1 MLSHQEWSDPSLTE
15 DTGKDDKSKSVE
27 ERYTMGK
34 LRPQIFL
41 AIVCA
46 TLFSSLAIY
55 IGMKMEAVEIVT
67 AIVGGLFGFLG
78 GVSLK
83 VLENE

>member
-1 MLSHQEWSDPSLTE
+1 MI
-15 DTGKDDKSKSVE
+15 
-27 ERYTMGK
+27 GK

-41 AIVCA
+41 SIICA
-46 TLFSSLAIY
+46 TLFSCIAMY
-55 IGMKMEAVEIVT
+55 VGMKMEAVEIVT

-83 VLENE
+83 VLESE

>member
-1 MLSHQEWSDPSLTE
+1 M
-15 DTGKDDKSKSVE
+15 
-27 ERYTMGK
+27 MGK
-34 LRPQIFL
+34 IRPQIFA
-41 AIVCA
+41 AIICA
-46 TLFSSLAIY
+46 TMFSAFALY
-55 IGMKMEAVEIVT
+55 IGMQMEAVEIVT

>member
-1 MLSHQEWSDPSLTE
+1 MSRLI
-15 DTGKDDKSKSVE
+15 GKI
-27 ERYTMGK
+27 
-34 LRPQIFL
+34 RPQIFL
-41 AIVCA
+41 AIICA
-46 TLFSSLAIY
+46 TIFSSLAMY
-55 IGMKMEAVEIVT
+55 VGMEMEAVEIVT

>member
-1 MLSHQEWSDPSLTE
+1 MNF
-15 DTGKDDKSKSVE
+15 G
-27 ERYTMGK
+27 R

-41 AIVCA
+41 SIICA
-46 TLFSSLAIY
+46 TLFSCLSLWV
-55 IGMKMEAVEIVT
+55 GMSMGATEIVT
-67 AIVGGLFGFLG
+67 ATIGGIFGFLA

>member
-1 MLSHQEWSDPSLTE
+1 MNF
-15 DTGKDDKSKSVE
+15 G
-27 ERYTMGK
+27 R

-41 AIVCA
+41 SIICA
-46 TLFSSLAIY
+46 TLFSCLSLWV
-55 IGMKMEAVEIVT
+55 GMWMGATEIVT
-67 AIVGGLFGFLG
+67 ATIGGIFGFLA

>member
-1 MLSHQEWSDPSLTE
+1 MTN
-15 DTGKDDKSKSVE
+15 KI
-27 ERYTMGK
+27 
-34 LRPQIFL
+34 RPQIL
-41 AIVCA
+41 AALLCGTI
-46 TLFSSLAIY
+46 FSVFGIW

-83 VLENE
+83 VLESE

>member
-1 MLSHQEWSDPSLTE
+1 M
-15 DTGKDDKSKSVE
+15 
-27 ERYTMGK
+27 MGK

-41 AIVCA
+41 AIICA
-46 TLFSSLAIY
+46 TTFSCVALY
-55 IGMKMEAVEIVT
+55 IGMKMEPVEIVT

>member
-1 MLSHQEWSDPSLTE
+1 MI
-15 DTGKDDKSKSVE
+15 
-27 ERYTMGK
+27 GK

-41 AIVCA
+41 SIICA
-46 TLFSSLAIY
+46 TLFSCIAIY
-55 IGMKMEAVEIVT
+55 VGMKMEAVEIVT

-83 VLENE
+83 VLESE